1 MNRKWRI
8 AIGLCVLLIVVYF
21 LATSGTVHRTITTVL
36 VDPIYHKMV
45 AEGETLFAEG
55 ETLFNEIWDDTAKEL
70 RQKSLSERQ
79 DYLVSY
85 RADLVSASEND
96 EDLALVDKLVDNF
109 ISEMNKR
116 EVYFE

>member
-1 MNRKWRI
+1 MNRKWNI

-45 AEGETLFAEG
+45 AEGETLF
-55 ETLFNEIWDDTAKEL
+55 NEIWDDTAKEL

-85 RADLVSASEND
+85 CADLVV
-96 EDLALVDKLVDNF
+96 LVKMMK
-109 ISEMNKR
+109 I
-116 EVYFE
+116 

>member
-1 MNRKWRI
+1 MNRRRNI

-36 VDPIYHKMV
+36 VDPIFHRIV
-45 AEGETLFAEG
+45 AEGEEL
-55 ETLFNEIWDDTAKEL
+55 LNEIWDDTAKEL

-96 EDLALVDKLVDNF
+96 EDLALVDELIDNF